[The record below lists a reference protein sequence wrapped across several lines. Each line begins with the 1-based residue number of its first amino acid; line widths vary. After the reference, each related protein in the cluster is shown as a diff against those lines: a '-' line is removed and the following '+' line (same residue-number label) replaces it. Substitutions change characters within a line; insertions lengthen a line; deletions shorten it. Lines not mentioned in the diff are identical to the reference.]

1 MKNELET
8 QYLTRYLRD
17 LAEYELTPSDLEDIA
32 QDICRYKTLSLSIE
46 EIEKAVSASLQNE

>member
-17 LAEYELTPSDLEDIA
+17 LAEHKLTPSALEDIA
-32 QDICRYKTLSLSIE
+32 QDICRHKKLPLSIE